1 MAGAGGAGVRVCG
14 GFFYEFLW
22 AGGAAKGDSG
32 KKERERK
39 RWPWRGKRRRVGGL
53 GWGGGLSRFTPAF
66 LAGFARGG
74 VAAGARGGGGGRGG
88 GLRLGASRSP
98 YLRNQSKP
106 VRERVVFSAVWWDF
120 ESSEHVGTWEGS
132 RDENSHI

>member
-14 GFFYEFLW
+14 GFFLRVFV
-22 AGGAAKGDSG
+22 GGRGR
-32 KKERERK
+32 ERGQWKERK
-39 RWPWRGKRRRVGGL
+39 REKAVAVEGKAKACGGFGL
-53 GWGGGLSRFTPAF
+53 GWGGGGGGLFAFHTRLSR
-66 LAGFARGG
+66 
-74 VAAGARGGGGGRGG
+74 GA

>member
-1 MAGAGGAGVRVCG
+1 MRGARVYVFVG

-53 GWGGGLSRFTPAF
+53 GWVGVGGGGLFAFHTRLSR
-66 LAGFARGG
+66 
-74 VAAGARGGGGGRGG
+74 GA